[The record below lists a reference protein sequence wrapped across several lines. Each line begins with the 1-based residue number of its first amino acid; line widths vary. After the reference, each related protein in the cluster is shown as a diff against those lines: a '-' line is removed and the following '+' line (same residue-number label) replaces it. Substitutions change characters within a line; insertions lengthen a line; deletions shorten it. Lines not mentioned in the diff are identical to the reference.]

1 MAALRGWTV
10 SPMTAATPSTERPSR
25 GSSSRDDSAAID
37 EHTFATPAF
46 PLDAGPDA
54 RFPAPLGRTDAD
66 LGHVRR
72 RAVVAVIIAWVPL
85 VVLATAEGLALKFAA
100 SVLL

>member
-1 MAALRGWTV
+1 
-10 SPMTAATPSTERPSR
+10 MTAATPSIERPSR
-25 GSSSRDDSAAID
+25 ASSSRDDSAAID

-46 PLDAGPDA
+46 PFDAGPYA
-54 RFPAPLGRTDAD
+54 RFPAPLGTDAD

-85 VVLATAEGLALKFAA
+85 ALAIMPFAEILKFAA